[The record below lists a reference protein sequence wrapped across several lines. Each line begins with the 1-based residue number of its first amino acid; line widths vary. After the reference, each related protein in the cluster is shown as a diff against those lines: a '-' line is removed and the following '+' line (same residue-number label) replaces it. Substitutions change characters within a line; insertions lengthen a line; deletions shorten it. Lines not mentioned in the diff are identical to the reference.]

1 MKSIFLY
8 GIGGARDQYRVIR
21 YTRIDE
27 PDFSINTLMYE
38 ASIMR
43 INYPS
48 IEHVYA
54 VDNRYG
60 LGRTYQESV
69 KRTLLSPVQY
79 LRISFREQA
88 LKSNNTYEK
97 RRVRFWTL
105 LFI

>member
-8 GIGGARDQYRVIR
+8 RIGGARDQYRVIR

-27 PDFSINTLMYE
+27 QDFSINTLMYE

-48 IEHVYA
+48 VEHVYA

-60 LGRTYQESV
+60 LGRTYLESV
-69 KRTLLSPVQY
+69 KKNSIESCAVFKDLIQRQGLE
-79 LRISFREQA
+79 I
-88 LKSNNTYEK
+88 K
-97 RRVRFWTL
+97 
-105 LFI
+105 

>member
-1 MKSIFLY
+1 MRSIFLY

-27 PDFSINTLMYE
+27 QDFSINTLMYE

-48 IEHVYA
+48 VEHVYA

-60 LGRTYQESV
+60 LGKTYLESV
-69 KRTLLSPVQY
+69 KKNSIESCAIFKDLIQRQGLE
-79 LRISFREQA
+79 I
-88 LKSNNTYEK
+88 K
-97 RRVRFWTL
+97 
-105 LFI
+105 

>member
-1 MKSIFLY
+1 MRSIFLY

-27 PDFSINTLMYE
+27 QDFSINTLMYE

-60 LGRTYQESV
+60 LGRTYLESV
-69 KRTLLSPVQY
+69 KKNSIESCAVFKNLIQRQGLE
-79 LRISFREQA
+79 I
-88 LKSNNTYEK
+88 K
-97 RRVRFWTL
+97 
-105 LFI
+105 

>member
-27 PDFSINTLMYE
+27 QDFSINTLMYE

-60 LGRTYQESV
+60 LGRTYLESV
-69 KRTLLSPVQY
+69 KKNSIGSCAVFKDLIQRTG
-79 LRISFREQA
+79 IEI
-88 LKSNNTYEK
+88 K
-97 RRVRFWTL
+97 
-105 LFI
+105 

>member
-8 GIGGARDQYRVIR
+8 GIGGACDQYRVIR

-27 PDFSINTLMYE
+27 QDFSINTLMYE

-60 LGRTYQESV
+60 LGRTYLESV
-69 KRTLLSPVQY
+69 KKNSIESCAVFKDLIQRTG
-79 LRISFREQA
+79 IEI
-88 LKSNNTYEK
+88 K
-97 RRVRFWTL
+97 
-105 LFI
+105 

>member
-27 PDFSINTLMYE
+27 QDFSINTLMYE

-60 LGRTYQESV
+60 LGRTYLESV
-69 KRTLLSPVQY
+69 KKNSIESCAVFKDLIQRTG
-79 LRISFREQA
+79 IEI
-88 LKSNNTYEK
+88 K
-97 RRVRFWTL
+97 
-105 LFI
+105 

>member
-27 PDFSINTLMYE
+27 PDFSIGTLMYE

-60 LGRTYQESV
+60 LGRTYLESV
-69 KRTLLSPVQY
+69 KKNSIESCAVFKDLIQRTG
-79 LRISFREQA
+79 IEI
-88 LKSNNTYEK
+88 K
-97 RRVRFWTL
+97 
-105 LFI
+105 

>member
-27 PDFSINTLMYE
+27 QDFSINTLMYE

-48 IEHVYA
+48 VEHVYA

-60 LGRTYQESV
+60 LGRTYLESV
-69 KRTLLSPVQY
+69 KKNSIESCAVFKDLIQRTG
-79 LRISFREQA
+79 IEI
-88 LKSNNTYEK
+88 K
-97 RRVRFWTL
+97 
-105 LFI
+105 

>member
-27 PDFSINTLMYE
+27 WDFSINTLMYE

-48 IEHVYA
+48 VEHVYA

-60 LGRTYQESV
+60 LGRTYLESV
-69 KRTLLSPVQY
+69 KKNSIESCAVFKDLIQRQGLE
-79 LRISFREQA
+79 I
-88 LKSNNTYEK
+88 K
-97 RRVRFWTL
+97 
-105 LFI
+105 

>member
-1 MKSIFLY
+1 MKSIFPY

-27 PDFSINTLMYE
+27 QDFSINTLMYE

-60 LGRTYQESV
+60 LGRTYLESV
-69 KRTLLSPVQY
+69 KKNSIESCAVFKDLIQRQG
-79 LRISFREQA
+79 IEI
-88 LKSNNTYEK
+88 K
-97 RRVRFWTL
+97 
-105 LFI
+105 

>member
-38 ASIMR
+38 ASIMQ

-60 LGRTYQESV
+60 LGRTYLESV
-69 KRTLLSPVQY
+69 KKNSIESCAVFKDLIQRTG
-79 LRISFREQA
+79 IEI
-88 LKSNNTYEK
+88 K
-97 RRVRFWTL
+97 
-105 LFI
+105 

>member
-27 PDFSINTLMYE
+27 QDFSINTLMYE

-60 LGRTYQESV
+60 LGRTYLESV
-69 KRTLLSPVQY
+69 KKNSIESCAVFKDLIQRQG
-79 LRISFREQA
+79 IEI
-88 LKSNNTYEK
+88 K
-97 RRVRFWTL
+97 
-105 LFI
+105 

>member
-60 LGRTYQESV
+60 LGRTYLESV
-69 KRTLLSPVQY
+69 KKNSIESCAVFKDLIQRTG
-79 LRISFREQA
+79 IEI
-88 LKSNNTYEK
+88 K
-97 RRVRFWTL
+97 
-105 LFI
+105 

>member
-27 PDFSINTLMYE
+27 QDFSINTLMYE

-60 LGRTYQESV
+60 LGRTYLESV
-69 KRTLLSPVQY
+69 KKNSIESCAVFKDLIQRQGLE
-79 LRISFREQA
+79 I
-88 LKSNNTYEK
+88 K
-97 RRVRFWTL
+97 
-105 LFI
+105 